1 MHYPWICTF
10 CFIIIFGIYTLYLY
24 EIMLKKHDTQCIY
37 LTKHDINKTVKQ
49 RELGL
54 ITVPFFGNS
63 RNSI

>member
-1 MHYPWICTF
+1 
-10 CFIIIFGIYTLYLY
+10 
-24 EIMLKKHDTQCIY
+24 MLKKHDTQCIY